1 MRALGGRR
9 PAAPHPRRGLPW
21 RASPMVA
28 LDFETTGL
36 DLHHDHVIAY
46 GAIPIE
52 DGHVRVGAGRSQLIH
67 PPAPPSERSQTIHL
81 LREVDLVDAPETRE
95 AAAGLRAA
103 LANRFLVTW
112 YADVE
117 IAFLRRL
124 FGGSERAW
132 RRRVI
137 DVRDMAIVIDGAPA
151 GARRARGYALT
162 QTAERF
168 GVPVADPHDAL
179 DDALVTA
186 QLFLVLAARMP
197 GGREPTPRELTA
209 LHRSLT

>member
-1 MRALGGRR
+1 VRALGGRR
-9 PAAPHPRRGLPW
+9 PASPHPRRGLPW
-21 RASPMVA
+21 HQTSLVA

-36 DLHHDHVIAY
+36 DLDHDHVIAY
-46 GAIPIE
+46 GAVPIE
-52 DGHVRVGAGRSQLIH
+52 RGRVRVGAARNQLIH
-67 PPAPPSERSQTIHL
+67 PPRPPSARSQTIHL
-81 LREVDLVDAPETRE
+81 LREVDLAEAPETRE
-95 AAAGLRAA
+95 AAAGLRAT

-124 FGGSERAW
+124 FGGSDRAW

-162 QTAERF
+162 PTADRF
-168 GVPVADPHDAL
+168 GVPVSDPHDAL

-186 QLFLVLAARMP
+186 QLFLVLATRMP
-197 GGREPTPRELTA
+197 GGPEPTPRELTA
-209 LHRSLT
+209 LYRSLT

>member
-1 MRALGGRR
+1 
-9 PAAPHPRRGLPW
+9 
-21 RASPMVA
+21 MVA

-36 DLHHDHVIAY
+36 DLARDHVIAY
-46 GAIPIE
+46 GAVPIE
-52 DGHVRVGAGRSQLIH
+52 HGRVRAGVGRSQLIH
-67 PPAPPSERSQTIHL
+67 PPEPPSERSQTIHL
-81 LREVDLVDAPETRE
+81 LREVDLAEAPETRQ
-95 AAAGLRAA
+95 AGAELRAA

-124 FGGSERAW
+124 FGGSERSW

-137 DVRDMAIVIDGAPA
+137 DVRDMAIVIDEAPA
-151 GARRARGYALT
+151 GTRLARGYALT
-162 QTAERF
+162 QTADRF
-168 GVPVADPHDAL
+168 GVPVSDPHDAL

-197 GGREPTPRELTA
+197 WEHEPTPRELTG
-209 LHRSLT
+209 LYRSLT

>member
-124 FGGSERAW
+124 FGGEHAGGIHAWKLADGEAGFTAAALPTHRLWTRRAPKPMLAW
-132 RRRVI
+132 R
-137 DVRDMAIVIDGAPA
+137 AKTKSG
-151 GARRARGYALT
+151 
-162 QTAERF
+162 
-168 GVPVADPHDAL
+168 
-179 DDALVTA
+179 
-186 QLFLVLAARMP
+186 
-197 GGREPTPRELTA
+197 
-209 LHRSLT
+209 